1 MRLQG
6 GHRAS
11 FPAERGY
18 RAMRETTD
26 YNSIRSVAYFI
37 PAMLFVMAVRVG
49 VSAMTVHPQEG
60 LSGMTLFRA
69 VGGFPLA
76 CMLIEY
82 ILGVVCFVFLYR
94 LAETTVWIDVA
105 STMFLCF
112 ISMEVLV
119 RAVEWIDYRLD
130 PGGMTGAGVLAVSEI
145 PLIFILLGV
154 VFLINGMTGFY
165 RGIRE
170 NSEKEVKSCQKIRSI
185 WTAGVI
191 LLMMAKLLLELFI
204 LQMKNEEA
212 TFVRYLSLAFAF
224 LFLLSVIPL
233 TLRLRSFCYE
243 FYMYCYNRRR

>member
-1 MRLQG
+1 
-6 GHRAS
+6 
-11 FPAERGY
+11 
-18 RAMRETTD
+18 
-26 YNSIRSVAYFI
+26 
-37 PAMLFVMAVRVG
+37 
-49 VSAMTVHPQEG
+49 
-60 LSGMTLFRA
+60 
-69 VGGFPLA
+69 
-76 CMLIEY
+76 
-82 ILGVVCFVFLYR
+82 
-94 LAETTVWIDVA
+94 
-105 STMFLCF
+105 
-112 ISMEVLV
+112 
-119 RAVEWIDYRLD
+119 
-130 PGGMTGAGVLAVSEI
+130 
-145 PLIFILLGV
+145 
-154 VFLINGMTGFY
+154 MTGFY